1 MTDVTAR
8 RCHPAI
14 RPRWWLI
21 AAPVAAVMI
30 GGAGTAS
37 AQPLNCCCTNT
48 LELRQC
54 QELPPSQT
62 SCPSGFDT
70 IKNITGFSNCAQV
83 AATINQK
90 IIESNLKPG
99 WVTAIIGTELI
110 PAGCRVGPQARP
122 QDCDFRSVLQV
133 VVNIT
138 RLILG
143 VVGSL
148 ALAMFIYGG
157 FLFLLS
163 GGAAQRV
170 DHAKQVL
177 RNATIGIGVIF
188 LSWTIVNL
196 LLTLLTGSQN
206 FGAGANVFNT
216 PWNAGPPAAP

>member
-1 MTDVTAR
+1 MAPAPR
-8 RCHPAI
+8 RHPATH
-14 RPRWWLI
+14 PRWWLI
-21 AAPVAAVMI
+21 AAPVAAVVI
-30 GGAGTAS
+30 GGAGFGAP
-37 AQPLNCCCTNT
+37 ALALDCCCTYT
-48 LELRQC
+48 LERTQC
-54 QELPPSQT
+54 SELPPSQDK
-62 SCPSGFDT
+62 CPSGFLLVS
-70 IKNITGFSNCAQV
+70 KVSSEFANCAQ
-83 AATINQK
+83 AAAKVNQK
-90 IIESNLKPG
+90 KLEDSLKPG
-99 WVTAIIGTELI
+99 WVSAIIGTELI

-148 ALAMFIYGG
+148 ALAMFVYGG

-206 FGAGANVFNT
+206 FGAGANVFGN
-216 PWNAGPPAAP
+216 PWNAGPPPTP